1 MRVVVA
7 GGHGQVA
14 LLLERMLVE
23 RGVEAVGLVRNPDH
37 VRDLEEVG
45 AEGVVLDL
53 ERATTEELTT
63 AVEGSDA
70 VVFAAGAGPNSG
82 AARKETVDLGAAVL
96 LADAAEQA
104 GVRRYVLVSAMGTDR
119 VDLRSEPDG
128 DDVMEVYLHAKA
140 AAEDHLR
147 RRDLD
152 STIVR
157 PGRLTD
163 VEGSGQVLAG
173 TDVDYGDVPRADV
186 AATLVS
192 VLHTPETIGKE
203 FSLVT
208 GATPIKDALLAL
220 LNHPGR
226 C

>member
-1 MRVVVA
+1 
-7 GGHGQVA
+7 
-14 LLLERMLVE
+14 
-23 RGVEAVGLVRNPDH
+23 
-37 VRDLEEVG
+37 
-45 AEGVVLDL
+45 
-53 ERATTEELTT
+53 
-63 AVEGSDA
+63 
-70 VVFAAGAGPNSG
+70 
-82 AARKETVDLGAAVL
+82 
-96 LADAAEQA
+96 
-104 GVRRYVLVSAMGTDR
+104 MGTDR

-140 AAEDHLR
+140 AAEGDLR

-163 VEGSGQVLAG
+163 VEGSG
-173 TDVDYGDVPRADV
+173 TDVDYGDVPHADV

-208 GATPIKDALLAL
+208 GATPIKDALLSL
-220 LNHPGR
+220 
-226 C
+226 

>member
-53 ERATTEELTT
+53 ERAT

-82 AARKETVDLGAAVL
+82 AARKEAVDLGAAVL
-96 LADAAEQA
+96 LPT
-104 GVRRYVLVSAMGTDR
+104 RRSRQEYVATCSCPPWAPTG
-119 VDLRSEPDG
+119 
-128 DDVMEVYLHAKA
+128 
-140 AAEDHLR
+140 
-147 RRDLD
+147 
-152 STIVR
+152 ST
-157 PGRLTD
+157 
-163 VEGSGQVLAG
+163 
-173 TDVDYGDVPRADV
+173 
-186 AATLVS
+186 
-192 VLHTPETIGKE
+192 
-203 FSLVT
+203 
-208 GATPIKDALLAL
+208 
-220 LNHPGR
+220 
-226 C
+226 

>member
-53 ERATTEELTT
+53 ERATPEELAT

-82 AARKETVDLGAAVL
+82 AARKEAVDLGAKGWSRRARPP
-96 LADAAEQA
+96 DP
-104 GVRRYVLVSAMGTDR
+104 GVSR
-119 VDLRSEPDG
+119 
-128 DDVMEVYLHAKA
+128 
-140 AAEDHLR
+140 
-147 RRDLD
+147 
-152 STIVR
+152 
-157 PGRLTD
+157 
-163 VEGSGQVLAG
+163 
-173 TDVDYGDVPRADV
+173 
-186 AATLVS
+186 
-192 VLHTPETIGKE
+192 
-203 FSLVT
+203 
-208 GATPIKDALLAL
+208 
-220 LNHPGR
+220 
-226 C
+226 